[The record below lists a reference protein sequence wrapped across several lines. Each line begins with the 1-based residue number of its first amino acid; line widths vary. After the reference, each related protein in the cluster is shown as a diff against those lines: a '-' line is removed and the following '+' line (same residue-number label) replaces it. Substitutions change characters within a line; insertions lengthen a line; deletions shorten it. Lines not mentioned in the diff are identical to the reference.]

1 MTVPL
6 LFNCGG
12 ALVAV
17 APAARS
23 ADTLKPAPHVSLLL
37 AVGVLE
43 SVSFLSLG
51 VRAPPRDY
59 QRHPKH
65 QSLYCLP
72 PPHSIKHKAQPA
84 LQPHG
89 GESPRRRMRG
99 IRSRILRTLQSAAA
113 HSNALL
119 PAGGAR
125 PPTTEKCSVLQER
138 VPSPLPAGAEAAPDP
153 PTVSD
158 CGDGGGDGDADKE
171 NRSPE
176 ANPRKAKKMKVSADD
191 GASAEAYRRPELESV
206 TLFDPDLLAAFRG
219 VVDAYYAQA
228 LENTAKRHRA
238 DDEDDDILAALEDR
252 GVDPLAGLEALC
264 PPGGE
269 RAVVL
274 YTTSLRGVRKTFEDC
289 ATVRRLLDGLRVAFL
304 ERDVSMHAPYRDELR
319 ALLLRRHAGDGDA
332 MPLLPPPR
340 LFVDGRYVGGA
351 DEVVALHERSR
362 LRPMLRR
369 AARRGAGE
377 AACAVCG
384 GAWFV
389 VCGGCS
395 GRHWLF
401 DGGGAA
407 AVAASRVP
415 CPGCNE
421 NGLVPCPL
429 CS

>member
-1 MTVPL
+1 
-6 LFNCGG
+6 
-12 ALVAV
+12 
-17 APAARS
+17 
-23 ADTLKPAPHVSLLL
+23 
-37 AVGVLE
+37 
-43 SVSFLSLG
+43 
-51 VRAPPRDY
+51 
-59 QRHPKH
+59 
-65 QSLYCLP
+65 
-72 PPHSIKHKAQPA
+72 
-84 LQPHG
+84 
-89 GESPRRRMRG
+89 MRG
-99 IRSRILRTLQSAAA
+99 LRSRILRTLQSLPNAAAA

-119 PAGGAR
+119 P
-125 PPTTEKCSVLQER
+125 PPD
-138 VPSPLPAGAEAAPDP
+138 AAAPAPSEVLPEPADG
-153 PTVSD
+153 D
-158 CGDGGGDGDADKE
+158 CRGGGGGDDDKE
-171 NRSPE
+171 NFSPE
-176 ANPRKAKKMKVSADD
+176 ANPRKAKKMKVGSAHEGDSLEEP
-191 GASAEAYRRPELESV
+191 GRGYRRPELESAS
-206 TLFDPDLLAAFRG
+206 LFDPDLLAAFRG
-219 VVDAYYAQA
+219 VVDAYTQA
-228 LENTAKRHRA
+228 LEKTQRRDV
-238 DDEDDDILAALEDR
+238 DDDADDDIAAALDAGGRDE
-252 GVDPLAGLEALC
+252 DPLAGLESRC
-264 PPGGE
+264 PPGGA

-319 ALLLRRHAGDGDA
+319 ALLPPPPGGDGA
-332 MPLLPPPR
+332 GAVPLPPR

-369 AARRGAGE
+369 AARRRAGD

-395 GRHWLF
+395 GRHWLYD
-401 DGGGAA
+401 DGSAA